1 MKKLVVLGMGVCMV
15 LAFASCKS
23 SESAYK
29 KAYEKAKQQELAE
42 PQVEAPVEVTPV
54 VAAPV
59 TGDSHLGYLLRHDP
73 RQPLAGNLS
82 VHPRKL
88 LRLCLL
94 QDRLAEAH
102 DADALCQQ
110 HGLRAVLQA
119 SGVQGFG
126 SRRESY
132 GHNPDWDL
140 CDHIHCKRRCF
151 VPGCQIFVKDQPEI
165 RAGQL

>member
-1 MKKLVVLGMGVCMV
+1 MQRCSAEGP
-15 LAFASCKS
+15 
-23 SESAYK
+23 SELFPK
-29 KAYEKAKQQELAE
+29 GRTGRGRQQEGDE
-42 PQVEAPVEVTPV
+42 SRSC
-54 VAAPV
+54 
-59 TGDSHLGYLLRHDP
+59 DSHLGDLLRHDP

-102 DADALCQQ
+102 DAGALRQQ
-110 HGLRAVLQA
+110 HGLGTVLQA

>member
-1 MKKLVVLGMGVCMV
+1 MQGHRAEGP
-15 LAFASCKS
+15 
-23 SESAYK
+23 SELFPK
-29 KAYEKAKQQELAE
+29 GRTGRGRQQEGDE
-42 PQVEAPVEVTPV
+42 SRSC
-54 VAAPV
+54 
-59 TGDSHLGYLLRHDP
+59 DSHLGDLLRHDP
-73 RQPLAGNLS
+73 RQPLAGNLR
-82 VHPRKL
+82 VHPRQL

-102 DADALCQQ
+102 DADALRQQ